1 MGLMVWLITLATQSL
16 IDSPSLF
23 SQGAGVGLPVVAGAV
38 SYLGLCRAFRVEEL
52 AFVKG
57 LIRR

>member
-1 MGLMVWLITLATQSL
+1 MGLALWLLVSLTHGL
-16 IDSPSLF
+16 IDSPSILSQALGLF
-23 SQGAGVGLPVVAGAV
+23 VCVVGAIAT
-38 SYLGLCRAFRVEEL
+38 YLGLCRAFRVEEL